1 MLDEG
6 KQASPIVPVLDC
18 LPIRSLWA
26 LTAQTTAQ
34 DTTFVL
40 VTCGTSVADRAGI
53 RMFAHT

>member
-18 LPIRSLWA
+18 LPIRSLWV

-34 DTTFVL
+34 DTAFATF
-40 VTCGTSVADRAGI
+40 GKD
-53 RMFAHT
+53 